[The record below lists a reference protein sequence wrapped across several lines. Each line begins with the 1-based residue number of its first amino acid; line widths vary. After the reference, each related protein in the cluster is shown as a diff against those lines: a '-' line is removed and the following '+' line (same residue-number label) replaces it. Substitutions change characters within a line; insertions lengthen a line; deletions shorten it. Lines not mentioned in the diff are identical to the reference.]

1 LGKNMPETIYDDI
14 FGTALALPP
23 GLRVMLAEQLLKS
36 LDSAQQIELENI
48 WSDEA
53 EKRIQSIEQGLV
65 QPIPSEQVMRDLR
78 ARNK

>member
-1 LGKNMPETIYDDI
+1 MPEATYDDI

-53 EKRIQSIEQGLV
+53 ERRIQSIEQGLV
-65 QPIPSEQVMRDLR
+65 QPTPSEQVMRDLR